1 MALFDKWVRV
11 EVEGRRIECLNTW
24 FNGAAIFVDGVEV
37 ARNMGKL
44 ALDEAHPFVDAQV
57 DDLHIEMHILSI
69 LFTQIEVRVNGR
81 HVAGDQL
88 VKESGE

>member
-1 MALFDKWVRV
+1 MALFDKWVRA
-11 EVEGRRIECLNTW
+11 EVQGRRVECLNTW

-44 ALDEAHPFVDAQV
+44 ALDETQPFVEAQV

-69 LFTQIEVRVNGR
+69 LFTQIEVRVNGQY
-81 HVAGDQL
+81 VAGDRL
-88 VKESGE
+88 IKESGQ